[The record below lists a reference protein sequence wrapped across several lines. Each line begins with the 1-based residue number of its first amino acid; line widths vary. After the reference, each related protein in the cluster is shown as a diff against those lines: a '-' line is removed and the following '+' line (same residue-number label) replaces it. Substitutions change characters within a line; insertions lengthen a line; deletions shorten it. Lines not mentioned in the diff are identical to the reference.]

1 MKIRF
6 LLQTAYRSLRRNLSR
21 SLLTVL
27 GIVIGITAIILVSS
41 LGKGAEG
48 LIVGE
53 LGGLGADTLVLQP
66 GKQPNGPS
74 DFADSLLTDSIKD
87 REVAAL
93 RVKQNVPD
101 LIDLTPEVF
110 IGGTASYEGETYKPM
125 ILGTRAEF
133 MVSTLDLPISEGVIF
148 DERDVRAKARVA
160 VIGSQVKK
168 ELFGEESPVG
178 KYVQVKGQ
186 KFRVVGVFGAKGS
199 MVFFDVDTL
208 LLVPYTTAQAY
219 LSGIDHYNEV
229 VLQAS
234 SPDAVPRVK
243 FDVTRTMRELH
254 RIEDPKND
262 DFHVETQQGLV
273 EQVSMIIG
281 IFTMFL
287 SFVVAISLVV
297 GGIGVMN
304 IMLVS
309 VTERTREVGLRKALG
324 ATDRDILKQFLLE
337 AIFLT
342 SIGGII
348 GVAIG
353 SALALGASFAIAH
366 FAGLNFTF
374 VFPWFGA
381 ILGTVVSSLVGV
393 VFGLYP
399 ARKASRLSPME
410 ALRFE

>member
-1 MKIRF
+1 M
-6 LLQTAYRSLRRNLSR
+6 
-21 SLLTVL
+21 
-27 GIVIGITAIILVSS
+27 
-41 LGKGAEG
+41 
-48 LIVGE
+48 
-53 LGGLGADTLVLQP
+53 
-66 GKQPNGPS
+66 
-74 DFADSLLTDSIKD
+74 
-87 REVAAL
+87 
-93 RVKQNVPD
+93 
-101 LIDLTPEVF
+101 
-110 IGGTASYEGETYKPM
+110 
-125 ILGTRAEF
+125 
-133 MVSTLDLPISEGVIF
+133 
-148 DERDVRAKARVA
+148 
-160 VIGSQVKK
+160 
-168 ELFGEESPVG
+168 G

-186 KFRVVGVFGAKGS
+186 KLRVVGVFGAKGS
-199 MVFFDVDTL
+199 MVFFDVDKL

-234 SPDAVPRVK
+234 SPDVVPRVK

-348 GVAIG
+348 GVVIG

-366 FAGLNFTF
+366 FAGFNFAF

-381 ILGTVVSSLVGV
+381 IVGTVVSSLVGV